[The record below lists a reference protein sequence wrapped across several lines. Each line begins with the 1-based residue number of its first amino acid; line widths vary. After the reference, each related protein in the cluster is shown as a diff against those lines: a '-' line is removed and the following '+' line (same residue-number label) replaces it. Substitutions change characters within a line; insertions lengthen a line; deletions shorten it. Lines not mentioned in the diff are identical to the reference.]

1 MQESSEVSM
10 KIPFFERRRRIRRP
24 WTLLFFGIAFLLLPF
39 LNYLGITSQL
49 QISPQMPVVALKLL
63 NPVELILLFTPIL
76 VGIGLLAVKR
86 WGWWLFLAYAVVLI
100 VHNIYALA
108 RSPGYYNAGA
118 LIQTIL
124 GVAAV
129 LYFVRRDI
137 SAPYMRMYP
146 RGWRIQKRKPVE
158 FDLMVHRT
166 PRSTRDVSDS
176 GLYVAWEDC
185 YREPGEEVHLAFF
198 LDGAEYKCRAGVV
211 RVDEDG
217 AGIAYRGVTRAFKKN
232 IMRDI
237 AKLENLNQP

>member
-158 FDLMVHRT
+158 VEVLVDGVYVLEAHSRLFIKRVRQRIVVSPAIRHLNRNLAAQQPSVVQ
-166 PRSTRDVSDS
+166 ST
-176 GLYVAWEDC
+176 EQT
-185 YREPGEEVHLAFF
+185 GEASA
-198 LDGAEYKCRAGVV
+198 D
-211 RVDEDG
+211 
-217 AGIAYRGVTRAFKKN
+217 
-232 IMRDI
+232 
-237 AKLENLNQP
+237 